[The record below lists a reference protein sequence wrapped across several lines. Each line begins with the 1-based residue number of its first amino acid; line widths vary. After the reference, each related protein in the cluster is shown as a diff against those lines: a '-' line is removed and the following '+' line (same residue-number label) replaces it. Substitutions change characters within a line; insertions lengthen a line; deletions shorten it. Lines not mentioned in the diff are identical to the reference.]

1 MTKEDKNY
9 SRRDF
14 LKTSGIATGAL
25 IGGGIIGGLIG
36 ANVGNDN
43 ASTPPGS
50 TAGEPGEGGAGG
62 VRGLMF
68 FKNDAEFQIL
78 AQATERIFPEDDL
91 GPGAIGLAVPYFI
104 DQQLAGAYGEN
115 SREYMQAPFLEGQKT
130 QGYQSRLK
138 RNEMFRQGLQIM
150 QQEAQDRF
158 QTDFV
163 DLEGEQMDE
172 ILTAFQE
179 EEITMKGVSALFF
192 FRLLR
197 AATLEGAYA
206 DPIYSGNQ
214 NMEGWKMKGY
224 PGHQL
229 SYLNQIDSEEF
240 VEIEPK
246 SLGTQH

>member
-1 MTKEDKNY
+1 MAEKDKNF

-36 ANVGNDN
+36 ANTNKQDN
-43 ASTPPGS
+43 ATDSS
-50 TAGEPGEGGAGG
+50 SSSGGTKEASSSI
-62 VRGLMF
+62 RGLTF
-68 FKNDAEFQIL
+68 FKSMADFEVL
-78 AQATERIFPEDDL
+78 SQATERIFPEDDL

-104 DQQLAGAYGEN
+104 DNQLAGSYGEN
-115 SREYMQAPFLEGQKT
+115 SKEYMQAPFAQGEPT

-138 RNEMFRQGLQIM
+138 RNEMFIQGIQLM
-150 QQEAQDRF
+150 QEEADSRF
-158 QTDFV
+158 KTKFV

-179 EEITMKGVSALFF
+179 NEIKMRGVESQFF

-197 AATLEGAYA
+197 QATLEGAYA
-206 DPIYSGNQ
+206 DPIYGGNA
-214 NMEGWKMKGY
+214 NMDGWQMKGF

-229 SYLNQIDSEEF
+229 AYIKDIESEDF
-240 VEIEPK
+240 VEIKPK
-246 SLGTQH
+246 SLGMNH